1 MAAAIILEFEG
12 VTEQEYDAVNAALG
26 FDPKTG
32 EGDWPDGLVTHSAGH
47 RDDGR
52 FVVMEVWD
60 SPEHQARFM
69 EGRLGAA
76 LQQGGIT
83 EPPAGVTWIELV
95 AHQTL
100 S

>member
-1 MAAAIILEFEG
+1 MPAALILEFEG
-12 VTEQEYDAVNAALG
+12 VSEKEYDAVNAALD

-32 EGDWPDGLVTHSAGH
+32 EGDWPDGLLSHSAGH

-60 SPEHQARFM
+60 SPDHQARFM
-69 EGRLGAA
+69 ENQLAAA
-76 LQQGGIT
+76 LEQGGVT
-83 EPPAGVTWIELV
+83 SEPVSVTWIELI
-95 AHQTL
+95 AHQTP

>member
-12 VTEQEYDAVNAALG
+12 VTEKEYDAVNAALD

-32 EGDWPDGLVTHSAGH
+32 EGDMPEGLLSHSAGH

-52 FVVMEVWD
+52 FIVMEVWD
-60 SPEHQARFM
+60 TPEHQARFM

-76 LQQGGIT
+76 LEQGGIT
-83 EPPAGVTWIELV
+83 EPPASVTWIELV
-95 AHQTL
+95 AHQTVG
-100 S
+100 